1 MPLSIR
7 SYKFVGLKE
16 SDKPDKKYMVIF
28 INKKSKREKIIHF
41 GAKTFND
48 FTTFYKN
55 AKKTMLAEDALE
67 VAEKRRQ
74 AYIKR
79 HNKEDWSKNNI
90 LSSAYFAGNL
100 LWGSRDDNLAV
111 PNVRKMLKIIRYRDD
126 W

>member
-48 FTTFYKN
+48 YTSFYKD
-55 AKKTMLAEDALE
+55 AKKTMLAEDAIE

-79 HNKEDWSKNNI
+79 HRKEDWSKNNI
-90 LSSAYFAGNL
+90 LSAAYFAGNL